1 MKQSILHKFITTN
14 PWLKLASVILA
25 VTLWFFVV
33 SKGRSVVTM
42 DVPIRIK
49 NVPAALEVVDK
60 PKTISISIEG
70 QERFLTK
77 LREEDLRVVI
87 DLGGVRDGEV
97 SFPISEDNIELP
109 KSFIVTKISPR
120 TIKMLIETK

>member
-1 MKQSILHKFITTN
+1 M
-14 PWLKLASVILA
+14 
-25 VTLWFFVV
+25 
-33 SKGRSVVTM
+33 
-42 DVPIRIK
+42 
-49 NVPAALEVVDK
+49 
-60 PKTISISIEG
+60 
-70 QERFLTK
+70 ERFFTK

-120 TIKMLIETK
+120 TIRMLIETK